1 MTDYNLHKGCCNKC
15 GKKFK
20 AELPKGVTNDMCGPN
35 LKVLIATLTGFY
47 NKTKREA
54 QRFLKDIYGI
64 RVSLGTI
71 KSVEKFVSKCLK
83 EFYESLKQSFEK
95 AKLAHFDETTY
106 KKIEKRMYAW
116 LASCDDAVLIK
127 FADTRGQK
135 VLEDFFYFFSGICI
149 SDRYAAYNF
158 FGRENRAV
166 CWAHLIRNFE
176 RFVTSSFEN
185 VSELG
190 TQIKELGYQL
200 FTLRD
205 DFESQKISLKI
216 FQKKASEVQS
226 KMLILLQK
234 MTQNKPTHLR
244 LKDKPIN

>member
-1 MTDYNLHKGCCNKC
+1 
-15 GKKFK
+15 
-20 AELPKGVTNDMCGPN
+20 
-35 LKVLIATLTGFY
+35 
-47 NKTKREA
+47 
-54 QRFLKDIYGI
+54 
-64 RVSLGTI
+64 
-71 KSVEKFVSKCLK
+71 
-83 EFYESLKQSFEK
+83 
-95 AKLAHFDETTY
+95 
-106 KKIEKRMYAW
+106 MYAW

-226 KMLILLQK
+226 KMLSLLQEMAK
-234 MTQNKPTHLR
+234 QTDSPKAQGQANQMIKDYPMMWKFLENPALIPLTNNEAERQIRPIVVKRKISQHVWSDEGAEFFGTHYFSSTDVPQTRHQSFSKIARTGCLQITIKILQIHTKNHVTER
-244 LKDKPIN
+244 LHIDVYS